1 PAFAADCYHR
11 NIFGFILFD
20 ESLRRFNDIGIEST
34 GKAFIAADEDYQVIL
49 VAALIKQRM
58 RKIFRYLCAQISK
71 HLGHF
76 GRKRTRSRY
85 AIL

>member
-1 PAFAADCYHR
+1 IAEIRLSAHQSDVLISDFYISTPEKIPAFAADCYHR

-49 VAALIKQRM
+49 VAALIKQ
-58 RKIFRYLCAQISK
+58 
-71 HLGHF
+71 
-76 GRKRTRSRY
+76 
-85 AIL
+85 